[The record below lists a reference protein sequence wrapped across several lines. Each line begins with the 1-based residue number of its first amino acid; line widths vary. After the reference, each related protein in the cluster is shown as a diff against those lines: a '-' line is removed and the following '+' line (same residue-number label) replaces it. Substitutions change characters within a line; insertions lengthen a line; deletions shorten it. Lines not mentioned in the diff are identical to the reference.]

1 MMAAGVSGGKILESN
16 GTDKLRA
23 LPTLIHLRYSSVSR
37 SLLLLNRSVSRFLL
51 TLLRTSASVWKP
63 IANATGGGTWI
74 GGEGRTGEI
83 LESTPGSEFMY

>member
-1 MMAAGVSGGKILESN
+1 M
-16 GTDKLRA
+16 
-23 LPTLIHLRYSSVSR
+23 TLIGGLTLTLACAGGSVSR